1 MIVSASRRTDI
12 PAFFMPW
19 LLNRLCAGFAMTRNP
34 MNPGQVRRVDLT
46 PPAVD
51 AIIFWSKNP
60 APLLAGLGEL
70 EAFGIPF
77 GIAFTLNAYGS
88 DLEPGVPPLRER
100 IATFRALAQRIGRR
114 GRRMRDA
121 SPPGAVNLP

>member
-60 APLLAGLGEL
+60 APLLAGLGDR
-70 EAFGIPF
+70 
-77 GIAFTLNAYGS
+77 N
-88 DLEPGVPPLRER
+88 V
-100 IATFRALAQRIGRR
+100 
-114 GRRMRDA
+114 
-121 SPPGAVNLP
+121 PGARAADRPAEDGLAL